1 MNHKQ
6 LKKENKKIRQK
17 LFQAYGRLAIANR
30 TVHDQMK
37 HIEMLNRQL
46 DKQDKAIER
55 KDAQFL
61 GLRMAY
67 QDALINNEV

>member
-1 MNHKQ
+1 MTAKI
-6 LKKENKKIRQK
+6 LKRKNKKLSQK
-17 LFQAYGRLAIANR
+17 LFSAYGRLAIANR
-30 TVHDQMK
+30 TIHDQMK
-37 HIEMLNRQL
+37 YIEMIDRQL
-46 DKQDKAIER
+46 DVYDKAIER